1 MSEPSEAEVAQQ
13 EDMRLD
19 ALIDEYI
26 EEKRRRRLED
36 QETTPDEDPTEE
48 APALTDEEHHVNDL
62 IHVAYLDALDDQE
75 REKR

>member
-1 MSEPSEAEVAQQ
+1 MSEPSDVEVAKQ

-19 ALIDEYI
+19 AQIDAYMEG
-26 EEKRRRRLED
+26 RHRRRLED

-48 APALTDEEHHVNDL
+48 APAQTDEEHHVNDL